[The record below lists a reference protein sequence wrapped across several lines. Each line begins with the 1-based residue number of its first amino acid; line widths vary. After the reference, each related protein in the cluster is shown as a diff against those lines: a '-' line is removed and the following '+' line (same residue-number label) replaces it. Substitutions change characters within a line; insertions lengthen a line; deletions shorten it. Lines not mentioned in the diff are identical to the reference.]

1 VHGWMGQPFHG
12 HTSEDLRHQTT
23 QRSGLEGVRA
33 TEPDLIKKRG
43 LDSTQVATKDFN
55 EGST

>member
-1 VHGWMGQPFHG
+1 MRQPFYG

-33 TEPDLIKKRG
+33 TALNVIKKGGPESEQVNHKG
-43 LDSTQVATKDFN
+43 L
-55 EGST
+55 